1 MKVTTAWLIGAGLK
15 IGMRPADIMIL
26 TPGEMLD
33 YVTCLAIAN
42 GTREKN
48 AYTFDEIMEMH

>member
-15 IGMRPADIMIL
+15 MGMKPAEILVL
-26 TPGEMLD
+26 TPGQIID

-42 GTREKN
+42 GAREKN

>member
-1 MKVTTAWLIGAGLK
+1 VKVTTAWLIGAGLK

>member
-15 IGMRPADIMIL
+15 MGMRPAEILVL

-33 YVTCLAIAN
+33 YVSCLAIAN
-42 GTREKN
+42 GVREKY